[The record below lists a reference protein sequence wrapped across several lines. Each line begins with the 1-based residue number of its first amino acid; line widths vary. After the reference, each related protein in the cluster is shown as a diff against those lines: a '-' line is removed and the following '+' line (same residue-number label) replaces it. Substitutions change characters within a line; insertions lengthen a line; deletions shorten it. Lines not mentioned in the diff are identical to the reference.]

1 MAQLQNNVSYD
12 SALIFPVNSLV
23 QLPRYSYLLP
33 SPFCKRNLPF
43 ENQRMNMSTG
53 HEIFSL
59 QILKK
64 NLALKK
70 QFGKRLFH

>member
-1 MAQLQNNVSYD
+1 
-12 SALIFPVNSLV
+12 
-23 QLPRYSYLLP
+23 
-33 SPFCKRNLPF
+33 
-43 ENQRMNMSTG
+43 MNMSTG

-64 NLALKK
+64 NGALKK